1 MRRGS
6 GRGSVGLEN
15 KQTEGRGEDDL
26 DSFVIPPQAQRQTLA
41 VRFISRTFFCRNVE
55 GCLFLDMVGTLS
67 RGGFRAT
74 IRTVTP
80 VFANDTHVR
89 INLSMWAIHLTWAR
103 ANGAPM
109 APQPASICPLR
120 AHPPEATASVCATPE
135 VEIGRAGPRAL
146 VSANRSK

>member
-1 MRRGS
+1 MGPKRTLGGATRPKDSKILSTARGPTPNLGRALHFADIFRR
-6 GRGSVGLEN
+6 N
-15 KQTEGRGEDDL
+15 GEERL
-26 DSFVIPPQAQRQTLA
+26 
-41 VRFISRTFFCRNVE
+41 FI
-55 GCLFLDMVGTLS
+55 DMVGALS

-109 APQPASICPLR
+109 APQPAPLCPLR
-120 AHPPEATASVCATPE
+120 AHPPEATASVCATFE

-146 VSANRSK
+146 VSANQRE

>member
-1 MRRGS
+1 
-6 GRGSVGLEN
+6 
-15 KQTEGRGEDDL
+15 
-26 DSFVIPPQAQRQTLA
+26 
-41 VRFISRTFFCRNVE
+41 
-55 GCLFLDMVGTLS
+55 MVGALS

-109 APQPASICPLR
+109 APQPAPFCPLR
-120 AHPPEATASVCATPE
+120 AHPPEATASVCETTE
-135 VEIGRAGPRAL
+135 REIGRAGPKAL
-146 VSANRSK
+146 VSGNQSK